1 MILDAIYALLLL
13 IVKTGL
19 KFKYDV
25 THEGLDNI
33 PKKGPA
39 IFISNHTSIVDTF
52 LIGAYL
58 PRKVFFMAKST
69 EFESLAKRIFFNISR
84 SFPVRRYDI
93 DPISL
98 RNAFKILDFGGMVGI
113 YPEGERTWDGEML
126 PLRRGTVRFM
136 LAAGVPIIPTCI
148 SGAYF
153 HQPRWGGKVGEPKIT
168 VKVGKPISAPKIAGR
183 LQTEK
188 DIDSLYKTVLSRI
201 SALAEKV

>member
-1 MILDAIYALLLL
+1 MLLDAIYGLILL
-13 IVKTGL
+13 IVKTAL
-19 KFKYDV
+19 IFKYDV

-39 IFISNHTSIVDTF
+39 IFISNHTSIVDSF
-52 LIGAYL
+52 LIGAFL
-58 PRKVFFMAKST
+58 PRKIFFMAKST
-69 EFESLAKRIFFNISR
+69 EFESRVKRIFFYISH

-98 RNAFKILDFGGMVGI
+98 KNAFKILDFGGMVGI

-136 LAAGVPIIPTCI
+136 LAAGVPIVPASI

-153 HQPRWGGKVGEPKIT
+153 HQPRWGGKIGEPKI
-168 VKVGKPISAPKIAGR
+168 VIRVGEPILVPKISGR
-183 LQTEK
+183 KQTEK
-188 DIDSLYKTVLSRI
+188 DIDSLYETVI
-201 SALAEKV
+201 SKISGLGEKV